1 MNVDADVVIIAMI
14 VMTIASTIQASVG
27 FGANMLAAPV
37 FALLDP
43 DLVPG
48 PIFVAAG
55 VLTFATAWREREGV
69 DREVVTVATAG
80 RIPASILGAFV
91 LAAVDDRSLQL
102 MVGVTIMVAVIL
114 SSGVIRIPERR
125 ATFFGAGFV
134 SGFGATTAAIGGPPV
149 ALTLQHRN
157 GRDLRATMGAYF
169 AIGSVLTLPAIA
181 AARTAWLLVSA
192 TSTLLPLRVTATP
205 YGLLNSAAWPGPSA
219 LPRSPGPASVL
230 TVPSGATARSR
241 WLR

>member
-181 AARTAWLLVSA
+181 AAGRLGWAELAVGACLIPAALLGFVFSG
-192 TSTLLPLRVTATP
+192 PLRSHVDAGRVRP
-205 YGLLNSAAWPGPSA
+205 LVLGLAAIA
-219 LPRSPGPASVL
+219 AVVL
-230 TVPSGATARSR
+230 IVRTI
-241 WLR
+241 